1 MLLWEELLGISRERP
16 DAIINKNLKKNRVCV
31 PSFLLTPVAFLN
43 HVGIGVN
50 NRVVVCMVSSVS
62 SQ

>member
-16 DAIINKNLKKNRVCV
+16 DTIIKKIKKNRVCV
-31 PSFLLTPVAFLN
+31 PFLLPPLAFLN